1 MDMSQTPTMPP
12 TIQADPGAH
21 EWEYLSHGAV
31 VVERNRWF
39 VATLV
44 AGLIA
49 AGAVV
54 AVAMLLPLEKL
65 VPLAV
70 TVDSRTGLVTS
81 VEYGKSVSDLTQ
93 KEAIQRSDV
102 ARYVTARE
110 TYDPQDYATH
120 VKLVRVM
127 SDGKVWQQYQDDNSQ
142 YSDNSAIKRYGY
154 KGRRRIEVNTALPLP
169 ELSTTA
175 SNTYQVR
182 FVAIEEF
189 PGSQMLP
196 VEKPYVA
203 TVSFRYSERPLSN
216 EDRIFNPLN
225 FRATAYRTDQ
235 EITNTA
241 ATQNATGKGATP

>member
-1 MDMSQTPTMPP
+1 MDMSPPSFAAPTL
-12 TIQADPGAH
+12 QDDPRAR

-39 VATLV
+39 IAAIV

-49 AGAVV
+49 AASV
-54 AVAMLLPLEKL
+54 AALAMLLPLEKL

-70 TVDSRTGLVTS
+70 AVDSRTGLVTS

-110 TYDPQDYATH
+110 TYDPQDLATN
-120 VKLVRVM
+120 VKVVRVM
-127 SDGKVWQQYQDDNSQ
+127 SDGNVWRQYADDNSQ
-142 YSDNSAIKRYGY
+142 YNEASAVKRYGY
-154 KGRRRIEVNTALPLP
+154 KVRRRVEVNTALPLP
-169 ELSTTA
+169 DLSNTA
-175 SNTYQVR
+175 GNTYQVR
-182 FVAIEEF
+182 YTAIEEF

-203 TVSFRYSERPLSN
+203 TVSFRYSERSLSN
-216 EDRIFNPLN
+216 EDRILNPLN
-225 FRATAYRTDQ
+225 FRAMAYRTDQ
-235 EITNTA
+235 EITNPA
-241 ATQNATGKGATP
+241 PASNNGGSQ

>member
-1 MDMSQTPTMPP
+1 MDMSPIPTMPP
-12 TIQADPGAH
+12 TIAADPGAR

-39 VATLV
+39 VAALV

-49 AGAVV
+49 AGAVT
-54 AVAMLLPLEKL
+54 AIAMMLPLEKL

-70 TVDSRTGLVTS
+70 TVDSHTGLVTS

-102 ARYVTARE
+102 ARYVIARE
-110 TYDPQDYATH
+110 TYDAQDYATH
-120 VKLVRVM
+120 IKMVRVM
-127 SDGKVWQQYQDDNSQ
+127 SDGNVWQQYEDDNSQ
-142 YSDNSAIKRYGY
+142 YTDASAVKRYGY

-169 ELSTTA
+169 DLSNAA

-203 TVSFRYSERPLSN
+203 TVSFRYSERALSN
-216 EDRIFNPLN
+216 EDRIINPLN

-235 EITNTA
+235 EIGNPIA
-241 ATQNATGKGATP
+241 SSNKGGQ

>member
-1 MDMSQTPTMPP
+1 MDMSPPNFAAPTL
-12 TIQADPGAH
+12 QDDPRAR

-39 VATLV
+39 VAAIV

-49 AGAVV
+49 AASV
-54 AVAMLLPLEKL
+54 AALAMLLPLEKL

-70 TVDSRTGLVTS
+70 AVDSRTGLVTS

-102 ARYVTARE
+102 ARYITARE
-110 TYDPQDYATH
+110 TYDPQDFATN
-120 VKLVRVM
+120 VKIVRVM
-127 SDGKVWQQYQDDNSQ
+127 SDGNVWRQYADDNSQ
-142 YSDNSAIKRYGY
+142 YNDASAVKRYGY
-154 KGRRRIEVNTALPLP
+154 KVRRRVEVNTALPLP
-169 ELSTTA
+169 NA

-182 FVAIEEF
+182 YVAIEEF

-216 EDRIFNPLN
+216 EDRILNPLN
-225 FRATAYRTDQ
+225 FRAMAYRTDQ
-235 EITNTA
+235 EITNPA
-241 ATQNATGKGATP
+241 PGSNGKGGSQ

>member
-1 MDMSQTPTMPP
+1 MDMSPPNFAAPTL
-12 TIQADPGAH
+12 QDDPRAR

-39 VATLV
+39 VAAIV

-49 AGAVV
+49 AASV
-54 AVAMLLPLEKL
+54 AALAMLLPLEKL

-70 TVDSRTGLVTS
+70 AVDSRTGLVTS

-110 TYDPQDYATH
+110 TYDPQDLATN
-120 VKLVRVM
+120 VKVVRVM
-127 SDGKVWQQYQDDNSQ
+127 SDGNVWRQYADDNSQ
-142 YSDNSAIKRYGY
+142 YNDASAVKRYGY
-154 KGRRRIEVNTALPLP
+154 KVRRRVEVNTALPLP
-169 ELSTTA
+169 NA
-175 SNTYQVR
+175 NNTYQVR
-182 FVAIEEF
+182 YVAIEEF

-203 TVSFRYSERPLSN
+203 TVSFRYSDRSLSN
-216 EDRIFNPLN
+216 EDRILNPLN

-235 EITNTA
+235 EITNPA
-241 ATQNATGKGATP
+241 SISNQGGQQ

>member
-1 MDMSQTPTMPP
+1 MAPTLA
-12 TIQADPGAH
+12 ADPAAK
-21 EWEYLSHGAV
+21 EWEYLSHGAI

-39 VATLV
+39 MATLI

-49 AGAVV
+49 AGAVT
-54 AVAMLLPLEKL
+54 AVAMMLPLEKL

-70 TVDSRTGLVTS
+70 TVDSHTGLVTS

-120 VKLVRVM
+120 VKMVRVM
-127 SDGKVWQQYQDDNSQ
+127 SDGGIWQQYANDNSQ
-142 YSDNSAIKRYGY
+142 YNDSSAVKRYGY
-154 KGRRRIEVNTALPLP
+154 KIRRRIEVNTALPLP
-169 ELSTTA
+169 ALSNTA

-182 FVAIEEF
+182 FVAIEEY
-189 PGSQMLP
+189 PGSQMTP

-203 TVSFRYSERPLSN
+203 TVSFRYSERALSN
-216 EDRIFNPLN
+216 EDRILNPLN

-235 EITNTA
+235 EITNPVSAQTSNMGGP
-241 ATQNATGKGATP
+241 Q

>member
-1 MDMSQTPTMPP
+1 MDMSPIPTIPTMPP
-12 TIQADPGAH
+12 TIVADPAAR

-39 VATLV
+39 VATL
-44 AGLIA
+44 AASLIA
-49 AGAVV
+49 AGAVS
-54 AVAMLLPLEKL
+54 AVAMMLPLEKL

-120 VKLVRVM
+120 IKMVRVM

-142 YSDNSAIKRYGY
+142 YNDASAVKRYGY
-154 KGRRRIEVNTALPLP
+154 KVRRRIEVNTALPLP
-169 ELSTTA
+169 NA
-175 SNTYQVR
+175 NNTYQVR
-182 FVAIEEF
+182 FVAIEEY

-203 TVSFRYSERPLSN
+203 TVSFRYSERDLSN
-216 EDRIFNPLN
+216 EDRIINPLN

-235 EITNTA
+235 EITSPTSA
-241 ATQNATGKGATP
+241 ANSKGVSP

>member
-1 MDMSQTPTMPP
+1 MDMSPIPTMPP
-12 TIQADPGAH
+12 TIVADPGAK
-21 EWEYLSHGAV
+21 EWEYISHGAV

-39 VATLV
+39 IATLV
-44 AGLIA
+44 VSLIA
-49 AGAVV
+49 AGAVT
-54 AVAMLLPLEKL
+54 AVAMMLPLEKL

-70 TVDSRTGLVTS
+70 TVDSHTGLVTS

-110 TYDPQDYATH
+110 TYDPQDYSTH
-120 VKLVRVM
+120 IKMVRVM
-127 SDGKVWQQYQDDNSQ
+127 SDGNVWQQYEDDNSQ
-142 YSDNSAIKRYGY
+142 YNDASAVKRYGY
-154 KGRRRIEVNTALPLP
+154 KVRRRIEVNTALPLP
-169 ELSTTA
+169 NA

-203 TVSFRYSERPLSN
+203 TVSFRYSERALSN
-216 EDRIFNPLN
+216 EDRIINPLN
-225 FRATAYRTDQ
+225 FRAIAYRTDQ
-235 EITNTA
+235 EIANPTPALN
-241 ATQNATGKGATP
+241 KGDSR

>member
-1 MDMSQTPTMPP
+1 MDMSPPNFAPP
-12 TIQADPGAH
+12 TLQDDPRAH

-39 VATLV
+39 VAAIV

-49 AGAVV
+49 AASV
-54 AVAMLLPLEKL
+54 AALAMLLPLEKL

-70 TVDSRTGLVTS
+70 AVDSRTGLVTS

-110 TYDPQDYATH
+110 TYDPQDLATN
-120 VKLVRVM
+120 VKVVRVM
-127 SDGKVWQQYQDDNSQ
+127 SDGNVWRQYADDTSQ
-142 YSDNSAIKRYGY
+142 YNDASAVKRYGY
-154 KGRRRIEVNTALPLP
+154 KVRRRVEVNTALPLP
-169 ELSTTA
+169 NVG
-175 SNTYQVR
+175 NTYQVR
-182 FVAIEEF
+182 YVAIEEF

-203 TVSFRYSERPLSN
+203 TVSFRYSDRSLSN
-216 EDRIFNPLN
+216 EDRILNPLN

-235 EITNTA
+235 EITNPASTSNPGG
-241 ATQNATGKGATP
+241 QQ

>member
-1 MDMSQTPTMPP
+1 MDMSQPPTMPP
-12 TIQADPGAH
+12 TIVADPGAK

-49 AGAVV
+49 AGAVT
-54 AVAMLLPLEKL
+54 AVAMMLPLEKL

-70 TVDSRTGLVTS
+70 TVDSHTGLVTS

-110 TYDPQDYATH
+110 TYDPQDYATQI
-120 VKLVRVM
+120 KLGRGM
-127 SDGKVWQQYQDDNSQ
+127 SDGNVWQQYEDENSQ
-142 YSDNSAIKRYGY
+142 YNDASAVKRYGY
-154 KGRRRIEVNTALPLP
+154 KVRRRIEVNTALPLP
-169 ELSTTA
+169 NA

-203 TVSFRYSERPLSN
+203 TVSFRYSERALSN
-216 EDRIFNPLN
+216 EDRIINPLN

-235 EITNTA
+235 EIANP
-241 ATQNATGKGATP
+241 TQAINKGDSR

>member
-1 MDMSQTPTMPP
+1 MDMSPISTIRTMPP
-12 TIQADPGAH
+12 TISADPGAK

-49 AGAVV
+49 AGAVI
-54 AVAMLLPLEKL
+54 AVAMMLPLEKL

-70 TVDSRTGLVTS
+70 TVDSHTGLVTS

-110 TYDPQDYATH
+110 TYDPQDYSTH
-120 VKLVRVM
+120 IKMVRVM
-127 SDGKVWQQYQDDNSQ
+127 SDGNVWQQYEDDNCQ
-142 YSDNSAIKRYGY
+142 YNDTRAVKRYGY

-169 ELSTTA
+169 NA

-203 TVSFRYSERPLSN
+203 TVSFRYSERALSN
-216 EDRIFNPLN
+216 EDRIINPLN

-235 EITNTA
+235 EITNPTA
-241 ATQNATGKGATP
+241 SSNKGGPQ